1 MPKVEGPLALHVVYP
16 PPDAVL
22 QIRDSSFLFGTA
34 GRGDAAVTIDG
45 QPARVWPNGAW
56 LAYVALP
63 ADSVMQLR
71 IDARAGADSTS
82 LVYPVRRV
90 VPDAGRVTAGAVWV
104 DSLSLAPSGRLWL
117 GRGEYLTLN
126 ARASEGAEVR
136 LRLADGTLVP
146 LAAQPQ
152 LLAVPPGVRAFDGDT
167 TRLRTPL
174 VRDRFVGLL
183 RGRPVGPD
191 PGPMLSA
198 AVRPRVAGHRLGH
211 RRGDPRRRHG
221 AGALAAAGGAAR
233 QPAARRRAGG

>member
-1 MPKVEGPLALHVVYP
+1 MIHSATWECDESRPARRDRQRPSVVSLSQRYLVARLLNESLRRATLLAPALSCSLGAACAGRVPATFPAPSPAPDSEAVSSSPALPRDAEGGGPLALHVVYP

-71 IDARAGADSTS
+71 IDARARCGLDVAGLSRAPG
-82 LVYPVRRV
+82 L

-126 ARASEGAEVR
+126 RAS
-136 LRLADGTLVP
+136 
-146 LAAQPQ
+146 Q
-152 LLAVPPGVRAFDGDT
+152 
-167 TRLRTPL
+167 
-174 VRDRFVGLL
+174 
-183 RGRPVGPD
+183 
-191 PGPMLSA
+191 
-198 AVRPRVAGHRLGH
+198 
-211 RRGDPRRRHG
+211 
-221 AGALAAAGGAAR
+221 
-233 QPAARRRAGG
+233 